1 MTLFPVFVDVNRMG
15 QLVTKEEAEE
25 NATKEWRWVFIAV
38 AKDGDTAAG
47 IADILDKYGFD
58 DVAQQ
63 IRGKCVYFLQLPYM
77 IPLKDTVVMHRIT
90 YYIYIIIIIIIN
102 IIIVL

>member
-1 MTLFPVFVDVNRMG
+1 MTLFPVFVDVNRME

-25 NATKEWRWVFIAV
+25 NATNEWRWVFIAV
-38 AKDGDTAAG
+38 VNDSDTAAG

-63 IRGKCVYFLQLPYM
+63 IRGKCVYFLQLPYTD
-77 IPLKDTVVMHRIT
+77 PFERHSC
-90 YYIYIIIIIIIN
+90 YA
-102 IIIVL
+102 